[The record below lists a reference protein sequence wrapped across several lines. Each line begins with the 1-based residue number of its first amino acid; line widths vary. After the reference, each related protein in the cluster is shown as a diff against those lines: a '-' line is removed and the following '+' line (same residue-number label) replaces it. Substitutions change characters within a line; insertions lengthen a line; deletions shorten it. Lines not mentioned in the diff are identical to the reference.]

1 MVKGG
6 LYKDCVLSLMIFH
19 RLAYSVHMIDLLLAQ
34 ENSNEIYI
42 MYDIAC
48 TLEKHLKVCVYNN

>member
-48 TLEKHLKVCVYNN
+48 TTLEKH